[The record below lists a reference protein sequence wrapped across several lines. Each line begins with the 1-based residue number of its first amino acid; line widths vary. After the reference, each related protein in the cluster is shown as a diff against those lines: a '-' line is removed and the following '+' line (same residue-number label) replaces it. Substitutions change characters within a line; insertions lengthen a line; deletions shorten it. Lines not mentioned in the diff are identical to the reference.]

1 VADCNNEKKLPAFCA
16 SVVKCTKI
24 HEGVYKLVLK
34 HCTSGNLCKPF
45 PGQFYMLRSVK
56 SKVFLSRP
64 ISIYQTK
71 EKDSVQYVEF
81 LILVKG
87 QGTKELCALKTGEMV
102 DVLGPQGNTFIKPE
116 PAEKIAIIGG
126 GIGVA
131 PVAGFAS
138 TLKTKTYDFYASFRS
153 GSYGLEIVKAKKLVI
168 TTDDGSVGIHGILPV
183 AFNKETI
190 QNEKYTCVYA
200 CGPTPMLKYLQ
211 ELCRECGIKCY
222 LSMEAYMACGMGA
235 CLGCTITTV
244 EGNKRCCVDGP
255 VFEGEKL
262 IFPENKKCAV
272 KPKSRKTA
280 MPNLSVKI
288 AGVKFSNPVIAAS
301 GTFGFGLEY
310 EKTIDLKKLGG
321 ICSKGLT
328 LDPKPG
334 NTGIRLHETSG
345 GLINSIG
352 LENPGIDVFI
362 KQKLPAMLK
371 LPPVAIAN
379 LSGSSIETYV
389 KGAELLDATKIPMIE
404 LNISCPNV
412 KAGGMAFGL
421 ESKAAYEVTRAV
433 RKATKKPLMVKLSPN
448 APDLIA
454 VADAVR
460 RAGADA
466 ISLVN
471 TFQAMAID
479 VEKGTLIFD
488 NVKAGLSGP
497 CIKPIALRMVY
508 DVCAWMKKLPEEER
522 IPVVGLGGISTW
534 QDAVEFIMAGAI
546 AVQVGSATFAEPR
559 AMANIVRGLEMFM
572 KRKGYL
578 KIEDFRGIVL
588 P

>member
-1 VADCNNEKKLPAFCA
+1 MADCKNEKLIPAFCA
-16 SVVKCTKI
+16 SVVKCTKVQ
-24 HEGVYKLVLK
+24 EGIYKLLLK
-34 HCTSGNLCKPF
+34 HCTGERLQKPLA
-45 PGQFYMLRSVK
+45 GQFYMLRASK
-56 SKVFLSRP
+56 SEVFLSRP
-64 ISIYQTK
+64 ISIYRTR

-81 LILVKG
+81 LILLKG
-87 QGTKELCALKTGEMV
+87 QGTKELCSLKSGDSV
-102 DVLGPQGNTFIKPE
+102 DLLGPQGNTFVKPDKS
-116 PAEKIAIIGG
+116 EKIAIIGG

-138 TLKTKTYDFYASFRS
+138 GLKNKSYDFYASFKS
-153 GSYGLEIVKAKKLVI
+153 SSYGLEIVKAKKLVI
-168 TTDDGSVGIHGILPV
+168 TSDDGSEGIHGMLPV
-183 AFNKETI
+183 AFNAEVVKK
-190 QNEKYTCVYA
+190 EKYTCVYA
-200 CGPTPMLKYLQ
+200 CGPVPMLKYIK
-211 ELCRECGIKCY
+211 EVCEECGIKSY
-222 LSMEAYMACGMGA
+222 LSMEAHMACGMGA
-235 CLGCTITTV
+235 CLGCTINTT

-255 VFEGEKL
+255 VFEGQKL
-262 IFPENKKCAV
+262 IFAESKKNAV
-272 KPKSRKTA
+272 LKKAKKASKTD
-280 MPNLSVKI
+280 LSVRI

-310 EKTIDLKKLGG
+310 KNTIDLKKLGG

-328 LDPKPG
+328 LEAKPG
-334 NTGIRLHETSG
+334 NTGIRLHETPS

-352 LENPGIDVFI
+352 LENPGIECFI
-362 KQKLPAMLK
+362 KEKLPAMLK

-421 ESKAAYEVTRAV
+421 ESKAAYDVTSAV
-433 RKATKKPLMVKLSPN
+433 RKVTAKPLMVKLSPN
-448 APDLIA
+448 APDLIS

-471 TFQAMAID
+471 TFQSMAID
-479 VEKGTLIFD
+479 VEKGSLVFD

-497 CIKPIALRMVY
+497 AIKPIALRMVY
-508 DVCAWMKKLPEEER
+508 DICAWMKTLPEEEQ
-522 IPVVGLGGISTW
+522 IPVVGLGGIRTW
-534 QDAVEFIMAGAI
+534 QDAVEFIMAGAS

-559 AMANIVRGLEMFM
+559 AMANIVRGMEIFM
-572 KRKGYL
+572 KRKGYTKL
-578 KIEDFRGIVL
+578 EDFRGIVL